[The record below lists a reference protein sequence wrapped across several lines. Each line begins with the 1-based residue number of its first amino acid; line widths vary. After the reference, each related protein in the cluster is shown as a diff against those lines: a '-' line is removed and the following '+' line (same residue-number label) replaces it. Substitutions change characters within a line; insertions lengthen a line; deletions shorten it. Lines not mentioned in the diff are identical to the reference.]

1 MSRFSSPQTPLTQL
15 TLDQTYVP
23 QHPVLA
29 LLTRPRRDTAKPSIF
44 QHTEPKYDPQVR
56 RDTAKPSIF
65 QQTEPNYDPNT
76 GPDTSP
82 DTSSDSDTSPE
93 QMERFKDIWTSGEI
107 VQVRT
112 ERDDMFGHVEVKT
125 QSGVVYVFTDNP
137 MTVESM
143 SVALGSELQT
153 GSGWVRVEK
162 ETSAE
167 TVAKIIGVLEDA

>member
-1 MSRFSSPQTPLTQL
+1 MSRFSSPPTPLTQL
-15 TLDQTYVP
+15 TLDQPYVP

-29 LLTRPRRDTAKPSIF
+29 LLARPQVRRDTPFIF
-44 QHTEPKYDPQVR
+44 QYTEPKYDPQVR
-56 RDTAKPSIF
+56 RNTAKPSIF

-76 GPDTSP
+76 SPGSDTSP
-82 DTSSDSDTSPE
+82 DSDTSSE
-93 QMERFKDIWTSGEI
+93 QMERFKDIWSSGEI

>member
-1 MSRFSSPQTPLTQL
+1 
-15 TLDQTYVP
+15 
-23 QHPVLA
+23 
-29 LLTRPRRDTAKPSIF
+29 
-44 QHTEPKYDPQVR
+44 
-56 RDTAKPSIF
+56 
-65 QQTEPNYDPNT
+65 
-76 GPDTSP
+76 
-82 DTSSDSDTSPE
+82 
-93 QMERFKDIWTSGEI
+93 MERFKDIWSSGEI

>member
-29 LLTRPRRDTAKPSIF
+29 LLTRP
-44 QHTEPKYDPQVR
+44 R

-112 ERDDMFGHVEVKT
+112 ERDDMFGNVEVKT

-137 MTVESM
+137 MTVESI
-143 SVALGSELQT
+143 SVALGSELRT
-153 GSGWVRVEK
+153 GSGWVSVEK

>member
-29 LLTRPRRDTAKPSIF
+29 LLTRP
-44 QHTEPKYDPQVR
+44 R

-112 ERDDMFGHVEVKT
+112 ERDDMFGNVEVKT

-137 MTVESM
+137 MTVESI
-143 SVALGSELQT
+143 SVALGSELRT
-153 GSGWVRVEK
+153 GSGWVSVEK

-167 TVAKIIGVLEDA
+167 TIAKIIGVLGDI